1 VMPYVKTFMDV
12 PVSEML
18 LYIDSRGRVGLA
30 LNERNFSRTYKINP
44 PVPIFIPRKV
54 K

>member
-1 VMPYVKTFMDV
+1 MDV
-12 PVSEML
+12 PIGEML

-30 LNERNFSRTYKINP
+30 LNERNFSQAYKIHP
-44 PVPIFIPRKV
+44 PVPIFIPRKG